1 MKKKRGGLVEKILG
15 IICIC
20 CELLRYYSIVAIL
33 FYRNSIVHYR
43 SCAIKKCLKKIGRG
57 VGGRACHSPAA
68 VQL

>member
-20 CELLRYYSIVAIL
+20 CELLRYYCN
-33 FYRNSIVHYR
+33 FIVHYR